1 MNVDAKLVVY
11 LDIDGT
17 LLYDPGDGTG
27 REDLDYQ
34 FVCEGLTELLE
45 FVVAHCEPYWLS
57 YRARLGRTD
66 SLEQRLFP
74 DLPELARQIPPAYW
88 DRHKHEA
95 LDPSRPFLWFDDDP
109 EDEDLTWLQQND
121 RQAAL
126 IRMDAYT
133 PTNPIAILQ
142 TLKRMLPS
150 GTDFPAQS
158 AIGCPCEPHAPY
170 HTFRDGWRCPA
181 AIDTIRQA

>member
-1 MNVDAKLVVY
+1 MNVGAKLVVY

-45 FVVAHCEPYWLS
+45 FVVAHCEPYSLS

-66 SLEQRLFP
+66 ALEQRLFP
-74 DLPELARQIPPAYW
+74 HLPELARQIPPAYW
-88 DRHKHEA
+88 DHHKHEA

-109 EDEDLTWLQQND
+109 EDEDLTWLQQNNRRD
-121 RQAAL
+121 AL
-126 IRMDAYT
+126 VRMDAYA
-133 PTNPIAILQ
+133 PTNPIIILQ
-142 TLKRMLPS
+142 TLKRTSLS
-150 GTDFPAQS
+150 RSDFVSNPLA
-158 AIGCPCEPHAPY
+158 GE
-170 HTFRDGWRCPA
+170 GG
-181 AIDTIRQA
+181 